1 MAHRYASQVE
11 AYLAEAV
18 AVPAPWTQDGRKP
31 ARRAASA
38 GEYRQSARNLEMRA
52 VPRARSPALQY
63 AVRPRPACR
72 SAAPFNVSVGCGYS
86 GADDGLIA
94 PCGGRGLPQDKR
106 RPRAPPTALSS
117 IQDSAAARGP
127 R

>member
-52 VPRARSPALQY
+52 VPRAAALLLY
-63 AVRPRPACR
+63 
-72 SAAPFNVSVGCGYS
+72 SMLSVH
-86 GADDGLIA
+86 A
-94 PCGGRGLPQDKR
+94 
-106 RPRAPPTALSS
+106 PRATALPPLMCLW
-117 IQDSAAARGP
+117 DVDTRVLMTA
-127 R
+127 